1 MHNLPAPVL
10 DIIPR
15 LIPGRAI
22 MNISRHILLSALTA
36 AATLTACGGGGPDGY
51 YNQMTRDQQYAA
63 ARDADTA
70 ARVKAAIMAD
80 VRITGRAS
88 ITVHVV
94 DGVAELRG
102 EARSPQERMLANDIA
117 HRTPGVRHVIS
128 NLMLN

>member
-1 MHNLPAPVL
+1 
-10 DIIPR
+10 
-15 LIPGRAI
+15 
-22 MNISRHILLSALTA
+22 MNISRHILLSTLTA
-36 AATLTACGGGGPDGY
+36 AAVLTACGGGGPDGY